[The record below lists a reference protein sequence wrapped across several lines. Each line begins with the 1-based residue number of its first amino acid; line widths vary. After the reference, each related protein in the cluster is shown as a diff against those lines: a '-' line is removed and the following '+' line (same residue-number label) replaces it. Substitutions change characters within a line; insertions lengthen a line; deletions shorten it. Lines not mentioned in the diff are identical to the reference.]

1 MKTPAFLM
9 TSTRGAPS
17 GASISRPL
25 RVSLAN
31 ALPDAVPLDRQA
43 YVERLLVRARC
54 LLAVGVRP
62 VVAPQVLLRHLRQP
76 VLVTV
81 DALEVVGGV
90 VEGAAGLDRLV
101 GASLDAEAAVHAQA
115 HVDLVAFDVIAAVQP
130 RAGLDE
136 DAAVGAGLGAGGAA
150 GAALL
155 EPEEVGAGVD
165 GDGADLLRVLGGEGR
180 AEQGAQ
186 GHHHPFGDTGPEQA
200 RPFSRRGRALS
211 LPDALLPAGQ
221 MLQRRLV

>member
-43 YVERLLVRARC
+43 HVERLLVRARR
-54 LLAVGVRP
+54 LLTVGVRP
-62 VVAPQVLLRHLRQP
+62 AVAAQVLLRHLRQP

-81 DALEVVGGV
+81 EALEVVGGV

-165 GDGADLLRVLGGEGR
+165 GDRPGLLRVLDGER
-180 AEQGAQ
+180 LAEEGTE
-186 GHHHPFGDTGPEQA
+186 GHHHPFSDAGSEQA
-200 RPFSRRGRALS
+200 S
-211 LPDALLPAGQ
+211 LQSGGNPCLAAG
-221 MLQRRLV
+221 ML